1 MKNGFGAWLAR
12 VSLAGLI
19 AIFLLALPAQASD
32 DDDDGGSH
40 ETSEDNDQ
48 DADQER
54 VRTAVDRGEIKS
66 LAVLR
71 RIVLGKVSGDVV
83 SVEFSRKQSRK
94 IYEFRVLRPD
104 GRLVELEIDAVTGI
118 ILQIENE

>member
-1 MKNGFGAWLAR
+1 MKNGFGALLAR

-19 AIFLLALPAQASD
+19 AVLLLALPAQASD
-32 DDDDGGSH
+32 DDDGGGH
-40 ETSEDNDQ
+40 EPSEDS
-48 DADQER
+48 DQER
-54 VRTAVDRGEIKS
+54 MRTAVDRGEIKS

-83 SVEFSRKQSRK
+83 SVEYSRKQSRK

-104 GRLVELEIDAVTGI
+104 GRLIELEIDAVTGA

>member
-19 AIFLLALPAQASD
+19 AVFLLALPAQASD
-32 DDDDGGSH
+32 DDDGGGH
-40 ETSEDNDQ
+40 EASEDSDQ

>member
-1 MKNGFGAWLAR
+1 MKNGLGAWLVR

-19 AIFLLALPAQASD
+19 AVFLLALPAQASD
-32 DDDDGGSH
+32 DDDDGGGH
-40 ETSEDNDQ
+40 ETSEDSDQ

-71 RIVLGKVSGDVV
+71 RIVLGKVGGNVV
-83 SVEFSRKQSRK
+83 SVEFQRKQSRK
-94 IYEFRVLRPD
+94 TYEFRVLRPD

>member
-19 AIFLLALPAQASD
+19 AVFLLALPVQASD
-32 DDDDGGSH
+32 DDDGGGH
-40 ETSEDNDQ
+40 ETSEDGDQ

-104 GRLVELEIDAVTGI
+104 GRLVELEIDAVTGT

>member
-19 AIFLLALPAQASD
+19 AVFLLALPAQASD
-32 DDDDGGSH
+32 DGDGGGH

>member
-19 AIFLLALPAQASD
+19 TVFLLALPAQASD
-32 DDDDGGSH
+32 DDDGGGH

>member
-19 AIFLLALPAQASD
+19 AVFLLALPAQASD
-32 DDDDGGSH
+32 DDDGGGH
-40 ETSEDNDQ
+40 ETSEDSDQ